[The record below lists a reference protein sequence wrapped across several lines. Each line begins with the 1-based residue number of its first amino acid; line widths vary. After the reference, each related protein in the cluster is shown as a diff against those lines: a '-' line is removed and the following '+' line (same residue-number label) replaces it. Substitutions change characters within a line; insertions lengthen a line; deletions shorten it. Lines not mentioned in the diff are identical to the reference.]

1 MKTKCLNELLYRSIY
16 LQVWHLILAVV
27 DHATPIV
34 TFPLMLTQGA
44 KKLTNEAQPARATAM
59 RKTAFSPSM

>member
-1 MKTKCLNELLYRSIY
+1 
-16 LQVWHLILAVV
+16 LILAVI
-27 DHATPIV
+27 DHAIPIV

>member
-1 MKTKCLNELLYRSIY
+1 
-16 LQVWHLILAVV
+16 LILAVI

-44 KKLTNEAQPARATAM
+44 KKLTNDAQPARATAI
-59 RKTAFSPSM
+59 KNTAFNPSM

>member
-1 MKTKCLNELLYRSIY
+1 
-16 LQVWHLILAVV
+16 LILAVI

-44 KKLTNEAQPARATAM
+44 KMLTNEAQPARATAM